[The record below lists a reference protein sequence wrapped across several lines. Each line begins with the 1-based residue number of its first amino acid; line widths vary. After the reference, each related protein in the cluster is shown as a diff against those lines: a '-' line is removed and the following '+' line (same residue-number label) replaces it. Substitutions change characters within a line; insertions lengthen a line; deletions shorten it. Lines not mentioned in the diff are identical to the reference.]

1 MIGDGFE
8 EEDEVTGSGRSWEQS
23 SSKKAK
29 SRDDASTVL
38 ASIEKASKVKKP
50 LKGSDEAVLNS
61 TVDKGSDDD
70 NDLMVQRKRLSRAI
84 IDSDDDEV

>member
-1 MIGDGFE
+1 L
-8 EEDEVTGSGRSWEQS
+8 
-23 SSKKAK
+23 
-29 SRDDASTVL
+29 AST
-38 ASIEKASKVKKP
+38 EKASKVKKP

-84 IDSDDDEV
+84 IDSDDD